1 MEKDVIISIQ
11 GLQNYSGM
19 DSDNIELVTEGKLED
34 AEGAL
39 RLSYEESELTGMA
52 GTTTLFQVEP
62 EKITLLRIGSVS
74 SEMVFE
80 AGKRH
85 MSLYS
90 TPFGSMEI
98 GVLARRLHSTL
109 DYTGGKIEVD
119 YDIEINHMLAGQ
131 SLFRID
137 VRESGPVKS

>member
-11 GLQNYSGM
+11 GLQTYDG
-19 DSDNIELVTEGKLED
+19 DSDNIELVTEGKLTQAD
-34 AEGAL
+34 GAL
-39 RLSYEESELTGMA
+39 RLSYQESELTGLE

-62 EKITLLRIGSVS
+62 EKITLLRIGTIN

-80 AGKRH
+80 QGKRH

-90 TPFGSMEI
+90 TPYGSMEV
-98 GVLARRLHSTL
+98 GVTARKLRSTL
-109 DYTGGKIEVD
+109 EYTSGGSIEID

-131 SLFRID
+131 SLFRIK
-137 VRESGPVKS
+137 VREDAPVKS

>member
-11 GLQNYSGM
+11 GLQTYDG
-19 DSDNIELVTEGKLED
+19 DSDNIELVTEGKLAQAD
-34 AEGAL
+34 GAL
-39 RLSYEESELTGMA
+39 RLSYQESELTGLE

-62 EKITLLRIGSVS
+62 ERITLLRIGTIN

-80 AGKRH
+80 QGKRH

-90 TPFGSMEI
+90 TPYGSMEV
-98 GVLARRLHSTL
+98 GVTARKMNSTL
-109 DYTGGKIEVD
+109 EYTSGGSIEID

-131 SLFRID
+131 SLFRIK
-137 VRESGPVKS
+137 VRENAPVKS

>member
-11 GLQNYSGM
+11 GLQTYDG
-19 DSDNIELVTEGKLED
+19 DSDDIELVTEGKLAQAD
-34 AEGAL
+34 GAL
-39 RLSYEESELTGMA
+39 RLSYQESELTGLD

-62 EKITLLRIGSVS
+62 EKITLLRIGTIN

-80 AGKRH
+80 QGKRH

-90 TPFGSMEI
+90 TPYGSMEV
-98 GVLARRLHSTL
+98 GVTARKMRSTL
-109 DYTGGKIEVD
+109 EYTSGGSIEID

-131 SLFRID
+131 SLFRIK
-137 VRESGPVKS
+137 VREDAPVKS

>member
-11 GLQNYSGM
+11 GLQTYDG
-19 DSDNIELVTEGKLED
+19 DSDNIELVTEGKLAQAD
-34 AEGAL
+34 GAL
-39 RLSYEESELTGMA
+39 RLSYQESELTGLE

-62 EKITLLRIGSVS
+62 EKITLLRIGAIN

-80 AGKRH
+80 QGKRH

-90 TPFGSMEI
+90 TPYGSMEV
-98 GVLARRLHSTL
+98 GVTARKMSSTL
-109 DYTGGKIEVD
+109 EYTSGGSIEID

-131 SLFRID
+131 SLFRIK
-137 VRESGPVKS
+137 VRENAPVKS

>member
-11 GLQNYSGM
+11 GLQHYAGM

-39 RLSYEESELTGMA
+39 RLSYQESELTGME
-52 GTTTLFQVEP
+52 GTTTVFHVEP
-62 EKITLLRIGSVS
+62 ERVTLLRMGNVS

-80 AGKRH
+80 EGRRH

-90 TPFGSMEI
+90 TPYGSMEVGI
-98 GVLARRLHSTL
+98 LARKLRSTL
-109 DYTGGKIEVD
+109 DQNGGKLEIN
-119 YDIEINHMLAGQ
+119 YDIEINHTLAGQ

-137 VRESGPVKS
+137 VREFSPVKS